1 MLVVFVAVDVES
13 ACRKVWNCVRV
24 SGLIRA
30 VSSTAASDG
39 GVEAKPSVL
48 VSGATD
54 WVK

>member
-1 MLVVFVAVDVES
+1 MVFVAVDVES
-13 ACRKVWNCVRV
+13 LCRSVWNCVRV

-30 VSSTAASDG
+30 VSVSAGSVSGAPAS
-39 GVEAKPSVL
+39 PSVL